1 MSNPA
6 NPTGTAATTTT
17 TTAASSSS
25 SSTYSLPLQI
35 LSQHTNALIEVDTV
49 EGFVYQGTLQ
59 SVDEHYNLCMKD
71 VTVRRYR
78 TPNDLLGIVRQPA
91 TTSSSSSLISFRALV
106 FLRSSSLVS
115 ISMPEELK
123 KEYVKLAAKVKR
135 ELSALRNAN
144 RDARRK
150 RIAEKQQQQQQA
162 GGEADKKG
170 GLAQRTTDRKGTAGK
185 KGGPSQS
192 KKSGKNIRQKLMGK
206 KKQ

>member
-1 MSNPA
+1 MSNPI
-6 NPTGTAATTTT
+6 NPTGT
-17 TTAASSSS
+17 ASSSS

-91 TTSSSSSLISFRALV
+91 TTSSSSSSLISFRALV

-170 GLAQRTTDRKGTAGK
+170 VLAQRTTDRKGTAGK
-185 KGGPSQS
+185 KGGPPQS